1 MKFKRKLSN
10 TPKANLTAKNSST
23 EATID
28 KSYIDMITPLVHR
41 AKEDDGFREIEEILE
56 KYGLSN

>member
-1 MKFKRKLSN
+1 
-10 TPKANLTAKNSST
+10 
-23 EATID
+23 
-28 KSYIDMITPLVHR
+28 MITPLVHR